1 MLGFVAAVRIITWIK
16 PLPVPSPPTEDG
28 QRCTIV
34 GTVRDIVS
42 YTDMTTG
49 RPIQLIFL
57 KAAASDTSFDLQ
69 NNSEFSNSDHFNQP
83 ISNTITEYKDAAQV
97 ICRLASENLLPEGE
111 SRLPEIGSRV
121 RYQGKARHFRVATNP
136 GEFDERAYYA
146 GLGISMQ
153 LTDAVLTGK
162 SRNYSAYRHFLYEI
176 RCRAGDILETVFP
189 EKEASVAKA
198 MLLGEKKGIDRE
210 LKSLYQEAG
219 IAHILAISGLHISLL
234 GMGLYRLLTLRLSRK
249 TASLLSSFVL
259 ISYLI
264 MTGASPSPYGPYSCF
279 SYTCWPVWR
288 AGPMTCPRPFPWQ
301 RCCFLWKIRLTC
313 QTAVFSCPSWRQ
325 RVRRW

>member
-1 MLGFVAAVRIITWIK
+1 
-16 PLPVPSPPTEDG
+16 
-28 QRCTIV
+28 
-34 GTVRDIVS
+34 
-42 YTDMTTG
+42 
-49 RPIQLIFL
+49 
-57 KAAASDTSFDLQ
+57 
-69 NNSEFSNSDHFNQP
+69 
-83 ISNTITEYKDAAQV
+83 
-97 ICRLASENLLPEGE
+97 
-111 SRLPEIGSRV
+111 
-121 RYQGKARHFRVATNP
+121 
-136 GEFDERAYYA
+136 
-146 GLGISMQ
+146 MQ

-264 MTGASPSPYGPYSCF
+264 MTGASLSA
-279 SYTCWPVWR
+279 VR
-288 AGPMTCPRPFPWQ
+288 
-301 RCCFLWKIRLTC
+301 
-313 QTAVFSCPSWRQ
+313 AVFMFFLYMLAGLAGRTYDMPTALSLGSGAASCGKSGLPVKQ
-325 RVRRW
+325 RFSAVLHGGSGCGGGDSPVFQDGK

>member
-1 MLGFVAAVRIITWIK
+1 MRRPLCLAMLGFVAAVRVITWIK
-16 PLPVPSPPTEDG
+16 PLPVPSPPAEDG

-83 ISNTITEYKDAAQV
+83 ISNTTTEYKDAAQV
-97 ICRLASENLLPEGE
+97 ICRLSSENLLPEVE
-111 SRLPEIGSRV
+111 NRLPEIGSRV
-121 RYQGKARHFRVATNP
+121 RYQGKARHFREATNP

-210 LKSLYQEAG
+210 LKNLYQEAG

-234 GMGLYRLLTLRLSRK
+234 GMGLYRLLTL
-249 TASLLSSFVL
+249 
-259 ISYLI
+259 
-264 MTGASPSPYGPYSCF
+264 
-279 SYTCWPVWR
+279 
-288 AGPMTCPRPFPWQ
+288 
-301 RCCFLWKIRLTC
+301 
-313 QTAVFSCPSWRQ
+313 
-325 RVRRW
+325 